1 MKKDMPLEG
10 LRWSRDSGS
19 ALCDTSQNSRSR
31 TGWGGVI
38 QRIVGRTDDIL
49 FCKDGSM
56 VTRVDFIEEGEHI
69 KACQWIQNEKGKL
82 EIRIAPD
89 ENFTNKDVEFVVEE
103 TLKRCGHGNMD
114 ITTKVCSMDEMIYSK
129 RGKFKLIVNNLQQ
142 K

>member
-1 MKKDMPLEG
+1 MV
-10 LRWSRDSGS
+10 
-19 ALCDTSQNSRSR
+19 LC
-31 TGWGGVI
+31 GVI

-56 VTRVDFIEEGEHI
+56 VTRVDF
-69 KACQWIQNEKGKL
+69 
-82 EIRIAPD
+82 
-89 ENFTNKDVEFVVEE
+89 VVEE

-114 ITTKVCSMDEMIYSK
+114 ITTKVCSMDEMVYSK

>member
-1 MKKDMPLEG
+1 MKCQMQM
-10 LRWSRDSGS
+10 
-19 ALCDTSQNSRSR
+19 AL
-31 TGWGGVI
+31 WGGVI

-69 KACQWIQNEKGKL
+69 KACQWIQNEKGML

-89 ENFTNKDVEFVVEE
+89 EGFTDKDKNFVVEE
-103 TLKRCGHGNMD
+103 TLKRCGRGNMD
-114 ITTKVCSMDEMIYSK
+114 IVTKVCPIDEMIYSK

>member
-1 MKKDMPLEG
+1 MELSDG
-10 LRWSRDSGS
+10 L
-19 ALCDTSQNSRSR
+19 
-31 TGWGGVI
+31 GGVI

-69 KACQWIQNEKGKL
+69 KACQWIQNERGKL
-82 EIRIAPD
+82 EIRISPD
-89 ENFTNKDVEFVVEE
+89 EGFSNKDVDFVVEE
-103 TLKRCGHGNMD
+103 TMKRCGYGNMD
-114 ITTKVCSMDEMIYSK
+114 ITIKVCSMDELIYSK

>member
-1 MKKDMPLEG
+1 M
-10 LRWSRDSGS
+10 
-19 ALCDTSQNSRSR
+19 
-31 TGWGGVI
+31 GVI

-56 VTRVDFIEEGEHI
+56 VMRVD
-69 KACQWIQNEKGKL
+69 
-82 EIRIAPD
+82 
-89 ENFTNKDVEFVVEE
+89 FVVEE
-103 TLKRCGHGNMD
+103 TLKRSGYENMD